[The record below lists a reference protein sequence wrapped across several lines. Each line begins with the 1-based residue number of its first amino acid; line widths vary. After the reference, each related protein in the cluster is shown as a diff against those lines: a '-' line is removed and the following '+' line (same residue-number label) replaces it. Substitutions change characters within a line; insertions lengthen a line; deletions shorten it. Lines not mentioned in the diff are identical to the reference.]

1 MAAFDHIKDLYDVA
15 LKPRLLHTL
24 IRDHVPDTK
33 HPFGSPFE
41 LSKVVYMINTHNLL
55 RESVQDLTDQKLINN
70 WRSAIDSWVNHLMEL
85 IASDIPDKC
94 WAGICLL
101 GVTCQECSYERFLE
115 SYSGWF
121 QKLLS
126 HIQSAETYQFVK
138 VASCSSMADL
148 LTRLGGSPNAK
159 RDGTTHAGKLVQQ
172 VIQPVLKLLN
182 DDHSEVVWEGAAQL
196 LCTIMS
202 LFPFSINR
210 HYDTAEDVLASKI
223 LSGKCSAN
231 ILKKLAHCLALL
243 PKSRGDEDSWSLMIQ
258 KILFLINGHLN
269 DVFQG
274 FEEETKRHEIIRFL
288 VPPGKDTPPPL
299 GGNKMSG
306 EASTKARKSSERL
319 PMPSVSALM
328 VCCSTMLTTSYPVQ
342 VTVPIRSFLALI
354 ERVLIVDGSLPH
366 SLLAFMTAMQQE
378 FICSELPLLHS
389 YSLELLTAIIEG
401 VRSQLLPHAAYLVR
415 LLSVYLKRCALPE
428 LRIKVYSITRILLIS
443 MGVGMAVCLAQEV
456 VNSAFID
463 LNPIANESGGA
474 SSSGNSKPSTEALVQ
489 TPQHSHRKRKHGA
502 SSGSLEWH
510 NTSRLEGGTPKNHTT
525 SPIAVKIAA
534 LEALEALLTVGGALK
549 SEGWRSDVD
558 LLLINIATN
567 SLKGA
572 WGGENGN
579 IYQLNE
585 PGDIGGGMQL
595 AALRALLASFLSSS
609 CVRPPYLAEGL
620 DLFRRGKQET
630 GTKLAEFCAHALLAL
645 EVLIHPRAL
654 PLADFTDAT
663 LLSDRV
669 HYKLP
674 ENMYAGSLRPRTPFS
689 GDIQGMMHDA
699 ADSDHDDLYDSWLAS
714 SKEMEAPVSD
724 LGKTMQAGEPS
735 KTVTVIQDK
744 MLSVDRSFSKET
756 LAGSV
761 QELAATMEDVEMR
774 GNRDESMVESHK
786 LKESILQF
794 QDIASPKVVSVVG
807 TTTITEEVFGRVDME
822 SGPSDQ
828 RGSNMVD
835 VLVAKGDESL
845 GGGNFATT
853 PKPEKSKG
861 VAFETGNDS
870 DEDSF
875 PDIVDPE
882 SE

>member
-33 HPFGSPFE
+33 HPLGSPFE

-138 VASCSSMADL
+138 MASCSSMADL
-148 LTRLGGSPNAK
+148 LTRLYILQ
-159 RDGTTHAGKLVQQ
+159 DGTTHAGKLVQQ
-172 VIQPVLKLLN
+172 VIQPVLKLL
-182 DDHSEVVWEGAAQL
+182 DGDHSEVVWEGAAQL

-269 DVFQG
+269 DVFQ
-274 FEEETKRHEIIRFL
+274 ETKRHEIIRFL
-288 VPPGKDTPPPL
+288 VHPGNDTPPL

-342 VTVPIRSFLALI
+342 VVTVPIRSFLALI

-609 CVRPPYLAEGL
+609 RVRPPYLAEGL
-620 DLFRRGKQET
+620 DLFRR
-630 GTKLAEFCAHALLAL
+630 

-654 PLADFTDAT
+654 PLADFTDTT

-674 ENMYAGSLRPRTPFS
+674 ENMYSGSLRPRTPFS

-744 MLSVDRSFSKET
+744 TLSVDGSFSKET

-761 QELAATMEDVEMR
+761 QELAANMEDVEMR

-828 RGSNMVD
+828 RGSNTVD

-861 VAFETGNDS
+861 VAFEMCNDS